1 MMQWNFN
8 KTSTVLWTIFG
19 IAEKNQKLKLYWLA
33 KVSDEKHLIRIQNA
47 TGKWFYK
54 QQAHKK
60 KTADIKSRS
69 ENLAYSQVKP

>member
-8 KTSTVLWTIFG
+8 KTSTVLWTIFE
-19 IAEKNQKLKLYWLA
+19 IVEKKNQTLKLYWLA
-33 KVSDEKHLIRIQNA
+33 KVSDEKHLIRIQNT
-47 TGKWFYK
+47 TGKWFYE

-60 KTADIKSRS
+60 SAEIKSRS